1 VLNRM
6 GDEMNNLNAG
16 KKLIADDRDQDTRW
30 TTTDG
35 IQVNELAQD
44 DVLSITTA
52 NNTYQVT
59 VIDPETAQVRVRGGN
74 YFRSDTL
81 AQISGSSLNS
91 SIKPYGIYV
100 GYAIEFFVN
109 ARRIRTSPVR
119 IIRVLRE
126 SERAA

>member
-1 VLNRM
+1 MSNP
-6 GDEMNNLNAG
+6 G
-16 KKLIADDRDQDTRW
+16 KKPIADDRDQYTRR
-30 TTTDG
+30 TATDG

-52 NNTYQVT
+52 NNTYHVT

-81 AQISGSSLNS
+81 AYVSGSSSDS

-100 GYAIEFFVN
+100 GYSIEFSVN
-109 ARRIRTSPVR
+109 ARRVRTSPVR
-119 IIRVLRE
+119 DIRVLRE
-126 SERAA
+126 SDRAA

>member
-1 VLNRM
+1 M
-6 GDEMNNLNAG
+6 
-16 KKLIADDRDQDTRW
+16 ADDRDQYTRW
-30 TTTDG
+30 TATDG

-74 YFRSDTL
+74 YFPSDTL
-81 AQISGSSLNS
+81 AYVSGSSSDS

-109 ARRIRTSPVR
+109 ARRVRTSPVR
-119 IIRVLRE
+119 GIRVIRQ
-126 SERAA
+126 SDRAA